1 MNAKAFL
8 EAMKQHR
15 RYDGQISRVV
25 ELPERL
31 ARYGELSAPLALPV
45 QAALAEMGI
54 NDLYTHQVAAIDHV
68 RAGQSVVIVT
78 GTASGKTLCYNLP
91 VVEAILEDPL
101 ATALFIYPTKAL
113 AQDQLRGLDKFS
125 DKEQIKFM
133 AGTYDGDTPAPQR
146 RKLRD
151 NGQVVLTNPDM
162 LHQAILPHHS
172 RWSKFF
178 SNLKYVVLDEVH
190 AYRGVFGS
198 HLANVMRRLR
208 RICAHYGCDP
218 VFICCSATI
227 ANPVDHAAR
236 IVGREMQLVDD
247 DGSPRGPKRFVMWNP
262 PVLTSGP
269 NGSLT
274 PSPSPRGRGESGD
287 GDGAAA
293 SGGERKGPLGEAI
306 DLMCNLVRENIQT
319 IAFVRTRLAAEL
331 ISRGARDYLGQL
343 SPRFVDKIQAYRGGY
358 LPEERREIERRLAE
372 GDILGVASTNALE
385 LGIDIGSLDACLMV
399 GYPGTIASAWQ
410 QAGRAGR
417 GADEALIFLIA
428 DNAPI
433 DQYLM
438 GHSDYLFDQNPENAV
453 IDPDNPH
460 VAIGHI
466 KSAAYEL
473 PIPDA
478 EVEMFGDYALPMLE
492 ILEEQKLVKHL
503 GGQWY
508 WGSSEYP
515 AATVNLRNIGGPVYN
530 IIDASEGNR
539 VIGTMDEI
547 SAFSQLH
554 KHAVYLHDAT
564 SYLVTDLDT
573 ENAIAY
579 VEKRDLDYYTQAI
592 TSSRLQIEEKE
603 EEKDWPI
610 SRLAPTVPGGE
621 GSASET
627 AAPTREDAKI
637 GLGEVTVTT
646 TIPMFKKV
654 KYHSRDSL
662 GFEHLELPPQIL
674 ETVSLWLVPPQA
686 CLEEVRA
693 HNLVMA
699 EGLIGVANC
708 MVEVAPMFVMCDVQD
723 VGVVVDASNLGQD
736 ALFLYD
742 RYPGGMGFAQRCADS
757 MEELVRAVHEV
768 IANCQCEDGCPSC
781 VGAALP
787 AFALTDLDSGT
798 RGRIP
803 DKQASLVITHHLL
816 GLEPYVPR
824 PRDDRPVEAL
834 AQPEVVEEPQD
845 EAPVEKLPVSLRKR
859 LSDLQRGQD

>member
-8 EAMKQHR
+8 EALQHHR
-15 RYDGQISRVV
+15 RYDDQIFRIV
-25 ELPERL
+25 ELPARPARFAEL
-31 ARYGELSAPLALPV
+31 AEALPLPL
-45 QAALAEMGI
+45 QASLTPMGI
-54 NDLYTHQVAAIDHV
+54 TALYTHQVQSIEHI
-68 RAGQSVVIVT
+68 RAGRHVVIVT

-91 VVEAILEDPL
+91 VMETLLEDSL

-113 AQDQLRGLDKFS
+113 AQDQLRGLERFAD
-125 DKEQIKFM
+125 EQLGLSFL

-151 NGQVVLTNPDM
+151 NGAVVLTNPDM
-162 LHQAILPHHS
+162 LHQAILPNHS
-172 RWSKFF
+172 RWNKFF
-178 SNLKYVVLDEVH
+178 SNLRYVVLDEVH

-198 HLANVMRRLR
+198 HLANVIRRLKR
-208 RICAHYGCDP
+208 VCHHYGTDP
-218 VFICCSATI
+218 QFICCSATI
-227 ANPVDHAAR
+227 ANPVEHAAR
-236 IVGREMQLVDD
+236 ITGVPMELVDD
-247 DGSPRGPKRFVMWNP
+247 DGSPRGPKRFVLWNP
-262 PVLTSGP
+262 PLIGGVPESQNSHEPVAEAPSLSRQLGRLRKIGATGEVL
-269 NGSLT
+269 
-274 PSPSPRGRGESGD
+274 PSPPSPAPPVPVSVPATD
-287 GDGAAA
+287 A
-293 SGGERKGPLGEAI
+293 STDSQTGERRGPIGEAI
-306 DLMCNLVRENIQT
+306 DLMCHLVRENIQT

-331 ISRGARDYLGQL
+331 ISRGARDYLSL
-343 SPRFVDKIQAYRGGY
+343 ISPRLTDRIQAYRAGY
-358 LPEERREIERRLAE
+358 LPEERRDIERRLAE

-399 GYPGTIASAWQ
+399 GYPGTVASAWQ

-417 GADEALIFLIA
+417 GAEEALIFLIA

-433 DQYLM
+433 DQYLLQN
-438 GHSDYLFDQNPENAV
+438 SQYLFEQNPENAV

-478 EVEMFGDYALPMLE
+478 ETALFGEFADPMLE

-503 GGQWY
+503 RGQWF
-508 WGSSEYP
+508 WASSEYP
-515 AATVNLRNIGGPVYN
+515 AAGVNLRNIGGPVYN
-530 IIDASEGNR
+530 IVDASEGNR
-539 VIGTMDEI
+539 VIGTMDEV

-554 KHAVYLHDAT
+554 KHAVYLHDAQ
-564 SYLVTDLDT
+564 SYLVTDLDA

-603 EEKDWPI
+603 EE
-610 SRLAPTVPGGE
+610 
-621 GSASET
+621 
-627 AAPTREDAKI
+627 TRWRGCAV

-686 CLEEVRA
+686 CLEEVRS
-693 HNLVMA
+693 HNLVLA
-699 EGLIGVANC
+699 EGLIGIANC
-708 MVEVAPMFVMCDVQD
+708 MVEVAPMFVMSDVQD

-742 RYPGGMGFAQRCADS
+742 RYPGGMGYAQRCVDA
-757 MEELVRAVHEV
+757 MEQLMQAIHKV
-768 IANCQCEDGCPSC
+768 ITNCPCISGCPSC

-787 AFALTDLDSGT
+787 AFALTDIDSGT

-803 DKQASLVITHHLL
+803 DKQAALLIMRHLL
-816 GLEPYVPR
+816 GAGEP
-824 PRDDRPVEAL
+824 AT
-834 AQPEVVEEPQD
+834 
-845 EAPVEKLPVSLRKR
+845 VSN
-859 LSDLQRGQD
+859 

>member
-1 MNAKAFL
+1 
-8 EAMKQHR
+8 
-15 RYDGQISRVV
+15 
-25 ELPERL
+25 
-31 ARYGELSAPLALPV
+31 LS
-45 QAALAEMGI
+45 
-54 NDLYTHQVAAIDHV
+54 
-68 RAGQSVVIVT
+68 
-78 GTASGKTLCYNLP
+78 
-91 VVEAILEDPL
+91 
-101 ATALFIYPTKAL
+101 
-113 AQDQLRGLDKFS
+113 
-125 DKEQIKFM
+125 
-133 AGTYDGDTPAPQR
+133 
-146 RKLRD
+146 
-151 NGQVVLTNPDM
+151 
-162 LHQAILPHHS
+162 
-172 RWSKFF
+172 
-178 SNLKYVVLDEVH
+178 
-190 AYRGVFGS
+190 
-198 HLANVMRRLR
+198 
-208 RICAHYGCDP
+208 
-218 VFICCSATI
+218 
-227 ANPVDHAAR
+227 
-236 IVGREMQLVDD
+236 
-247 DGSPRGPKRFVMWNP
+247 
-262 PVLTSGP
+262 
-269 NGSLT
+269 
-274 PSPSPRGRGESGD
+274 
-287 GDGAAA
+287 
-293 SGGERKGPLGEAI
+293 
-306 DLMCNLVRENIQT
+306 
-319 IAFVRTRLAAEL
+319 
-331 ISRGARDYLGQL
+331 QL

-385 LGIDIGSLDACLMV
+385 LGIDIGSLDACIMV
-399 GYPGTIASAWQ
+399 GYPGTIASSWQ

-417 GADEALIFLIA
+417 GAEEALIFLIA

-438 GHSDYLFDQNPENAV
+438 GHSDYLFEQNPENAV

-478 EVEMFGDYALPMLE
+478 EVEVFGDYAEPMLE

-530 IIDASEGNR
+530 ILDASEGNR
-539 VIGTMDEI
+539 VIGTMDEV

-603 EEKDWPI
+603 EEKAWPI
-610 SRLAPTVPGGE
+610 GRAAPTGTEGDRSAHTPPARVAPTVPGGGE
-621 GSASET
+621 SASET
-627 AAPTREDAKI
+627 AAPTRETATI

-674 ETVSLWLVPPQA
+674 ESVSLWLVPPQA
-686 CLEEVRA
+686 CLEEVRG

-742 RYPGGMGFAQRCADS
+742 RYPGGMGFAQRCADQ
-757 MEELVRAVHEV
+757 MEQLVQAVHEV
-768 IANCQCEDGCPSC
+768 IAGCQCEDGCPSC

-803 DKQASLVITHHLL
+803 DKQAALVVTHHLL

-824 PRDDRPVEAL
+824 PRDDRPIESIA
-834 AQPEVVEEPQD
+834 APEEPATPA
-845 EAPVEKLPVSLRKR
+845 ETIEEKLPVNLRKR
-859 LSDLQRGQD
+859 LSDLQRGQDSGGPQRTE

>member
-1 MNAKAFL
+1 
-8 EAMKQHR
+8 
-15 RYDGQISRVV
+15 
-25 ELPERL
+25 
-31 ARYGELSAPLALPV
+31 
-45 QAALAEMGI
+45 
-54 NDLYTHQVAAIDHV
+54 
-68 RAGQSVVIVT
+68 
-78 GTASGKTLCYNLP
+78 
-91 VVEAILEDPL
+91 
-101 ATALFIYPTKAL
+101 
-113 AQDQLRGLDKFS
+113 
-125 DKEQIKFM
+125 
-133 AGTYDGDTPAPQR
+133 
-146 RKLRD
+146 
-151 NGQVVLTNPDM
+151 
-162 LHQAILPHHS
+162 
-172 RWSKFF
+172 
-178 SNLKYVVLDEVH
+178 
-190 AYRGVFGS
+190 
-198 HLANVMRRLR
+198 
-208 RICAHYGCDP
+208 
-218 VFICCSATI
+218 
-227 ANPVDHAAR
+227 
-236 IVGREMQLVDD
+236 
-247 DGSPRGPKRFVMWNP
+247 
-262 PVLTSGP
+262 
-269 NGSLT
+269 
-274 PSPSPRGRGESGD
+274 
-287 GDGAAA
+287 
-293 SGGERKGPLGEAI
+293 
-306 DLMCNLVRENIQT
+306 MCNLVRENIQT

-466 KSAAYEL
+466 KSATYEL

-478 EVEMFGDYALPMLE
+478 EVDVFGDYALPMLE
-492 ILEEQKLVKHL
+492 ILEEQKMVKHL
-503 GGQWY
+503 SGQWY

-530 IIDASEGNR
+530 ITDASEGNR

-603 EEKDWPI
+603 EEKPW
-610 SRLAPTVPGGE
+610 RE
-621 GSASET
+621 CT
-627 AAPTREDAKI
+627 A

-686 CLEEVRA
+686 CLEEVRQ

-768 IANCQCEDGCPSC
+768 ISNCQCEDGCPSC

-787 AFALTDLDSGT
+787 SFALTDLDSGT

-824 PRDDRPVEAL
+824 PRDDRPVATLE
-834 AQPEVVEEPQD
+834 QPEAPEEPQD
-845 EAPVEKLPVSLRKR
+845 EAPVEKLPVTLRKR